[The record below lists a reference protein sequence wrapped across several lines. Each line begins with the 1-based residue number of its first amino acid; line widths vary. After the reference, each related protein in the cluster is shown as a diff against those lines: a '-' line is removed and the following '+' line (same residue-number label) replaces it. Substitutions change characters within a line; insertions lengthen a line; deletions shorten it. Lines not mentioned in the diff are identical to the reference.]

1 MTPRLAP
8 DTLHHVTAGVGTP
21 AYARAELSIGIVH
34 LGLGAFARAHL
45 AAATEAALAAGGAR
59 HWGLCGAS
67 LRHAD
72 THDALAPQR
81 GLYTL
86 VERDADP
93 QGRPRQRL
101 QVIGCLRE
109 LLVAPRDTSVLLERI
124 ATPSTRIVSLT
135 VTEKGY
141 VTGPGG
147 ALDVLLQGLSL
158 RRERH
163 EPGLTLLSLDNLAS
177 NGDTLHRRLVET
189 ARARGDDVLADWLS
203 RRCTFPNSM
212 VDRIVPR
219 TTDADREAVTAALGL
234 RDDWPVLAEPYFD
247 WAVEDRFACGR
258 PDWAMPGVRLVDDAA
273 PWERLKLRMVN
284 GAHSAIA
291 YLGVQ
296 AGWAT
301 VHEAM
306 SQPALRAYVERLLGD
321 EIAPTLPPLPG
332 LDTAAYTAALLGR
345 FANPALAHRTLQI
358 AMDGTQKLPLR
369 WLPVLRERLAAGA
382 SSPGLALALAGWI
395 QHQRG
400 TDEAGRRHVI
410 DDPLSAALD
419 AHAAAAPPDAAA
431 AARHWLSFQPVFGD
445 LGRHPVLAADVA
457 AALARLRA
465 LGVAAALAPG

>member
-8 DTLHHVTAGVGTP
+8 DTLHRLAGGVATP
-21 AYARAELSIGIVH
+21 RYAREQLTTGIVH
-34 LGLGAFARAHL
+34 LGIGAFARAHL
-45 AAATEAALAAGGAR
+45 AAATEAALAAGGER

-72 THDALAPQR
+72 TRDALAPQQ

-86 VERDADP
+86 VERDADAH
-93 QGRPRQRL
+93 GHPRQRL

-109 LLVAPRDTSVLLERI
+109 LLAAPGDAPVLLERI

-158 RRERH
+158 RRERS

-177 NGDTLHRRLVET
+177 NGDTLHDRLVEA
-189 ARARGDDVLADWLS
+189 ARVRGDDLLADWLS

-219 TTDADREAVTAALGL
+219 TTDADRQAVATALGQ
-234 RDDWPVLAEPYFD
+234 RDAWPVLAEPYFD
-247 WAVEDRFACGR
+247 WAVEDRFALGR
-258 PDWAMPGVRLVDDAA
+258 PDWAAHGVRLVDDAA

-296 AGWAT
+296 AGWTT

-306 SQPALRAYVERLLGD
+306 SQPAMRAYVERLLRD
-321 EIAPTLPPLPG
+321 EIAPTLPPLSG
-332 LDTAAYTAALLGR
+332 LDPAAYTAALLGR

-358 AMDGTQKLPLR
+358 AMDGSQKLPLR

-382 SSPGLALALAGWI
+382 ASPGLALALAAWM

-410 DDPLSAALD
+410 DDPMAAELSA
-419 AHAAAAPPDAAA
+419 HAVAAPPDAAA
-431 AARHWLSFQPVFGD
+431 AARHWLSFRPVFGD
-445 LGRHPVLAADVA
+445 LGGHALLATDVA

-465 LGVAAALAPG
+465 LGAAAALAPD